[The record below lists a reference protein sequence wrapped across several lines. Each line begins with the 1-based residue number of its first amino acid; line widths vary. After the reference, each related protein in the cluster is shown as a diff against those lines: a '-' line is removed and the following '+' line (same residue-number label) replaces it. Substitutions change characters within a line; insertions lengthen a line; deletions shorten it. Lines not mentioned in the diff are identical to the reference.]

1 MLKRLL
7 KPEAGGVSY
16 TVRRSQRAKRTR
28 IVVTADKIEVVAPP
42 EVSERNIK
50 AFVDA
55 QQDWI
60 RDAQKRVA
68 SRVRT
73 VAGLAPEHYGDGAAI
88 PYQGR
93 HLALALKPTRAKTVR
108 VQIIDEGQLVIYLPA
123 ALADSSRSERIR
135 LALERWMK
143 QQAKQHALQMI
154 DKHSARFALQPRSLR
169 IKTQKSRWGSCG
181 ARNDINLNWLL
192 MLAPPI
198 VMEYVVVHELC
209 HIRHKNHSKDF
220 WALVAAH
227 MPDYLQHRLWLK
239 QHGASVMKGL

>member
-1 MLKRLL
+1 MFKRLL
-7 KPEAGGVSY
+7 KPEAGVPY

-42 EVSERNIK
+42 GVSERNIK
-50 AFVDA
+50 AFVEA
-55 QQDWI
+55 QQAWI
-60 RDAQKRVA
+60 SAAQKRVA
-68 SRVRT
+68 GRARP
-73 VAGLAPEHYGDGAAI
+73 VAGLAPERYGEGATV

-93 HLALALKPTRAKTVR
+93 HLPLALKLTRAKTVR
-108 VQIIDEGQLVIYLPA
+108 VQIIDDSQLIIYLPA
-123 ALADSSRSERIR
+123 ALAESDKSERIR

-143 QQAKQHALQMI
+143 QQAKQHALQMV
-154 DKHSARFALQPRSLR
+154 DKHAERFALQPRSLR

-181 ARNDINLNWLL
+181 PRNDINLNWLL

-209 HIRHKNHSKDF
+209 HIKHKNHSKDF

-227 MPDYLQHRLWLK
+227 MPDYLQHRCWLK
-239 QHGASVMKGL
+239 QNGASVMKGL